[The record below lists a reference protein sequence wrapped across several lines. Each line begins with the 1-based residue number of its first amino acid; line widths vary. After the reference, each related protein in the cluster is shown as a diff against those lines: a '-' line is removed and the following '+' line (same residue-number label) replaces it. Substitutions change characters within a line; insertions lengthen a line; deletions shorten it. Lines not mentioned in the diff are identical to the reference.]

1 MSKYQNLEIWPLD
14 LLGPSGKAVVRIS
27 KNHHLAFAHNL
38 TLWSILDSLDIWSKP
53 DSTTINLWSNH
64 TTLCKSGKI
73 SKKSSPLSVES
84 GGRLTINLANFDRKD
99 NTLRFFF
106 PWSICPVLFV
116 FFLIHIHLDLKAK
129 VRLNLLQYIRDMGLF
144 LCKNTGECLFVLHR
158 KTN

>member
-1 MSKYQNLEIWPLD
+1 MAKFCPRSCWMTPKIKKNCMSKYQNLEIRPLD

-38 TLWSILDSLDIWSKP
+38 TLWSILGSLDIWSKP

-106 PWSICPVLFV
+106 PGQFV
-116 FFLIHIHLDLKAK
+116 QFYLFFLINISFSS
-129 VRLNLLQYIRDMGLF
+129 YEF
-144 LCKNTGECLFVLHR
+144 
-158 KTN
+158 